1 MRQSRTHTCGE
12 LRLTDA
18 GKTVTIAGWME
29 NLREVGANFAFL
41 VLRDYYGTTQVVIQ
55 NEEMMARVKGVNK
68 ESTLQVTG
76 IVRERESKN
85 PKQATGDIEIEPTDI
100 QVLGKCRYNSLPF
113 EINKSKEAD
122 ENTRLKYRF
131 LDLRNPAVKKNIVLR
146 CNVVARLRQLMTQ
159 QGFLEITTPILTS
172 SSPEGARDYLVPAR
186 NHPGK
191 FYALPQAPQQFKQLL
206 MTAGFDKYFQ
216 IAPCFR
222 DEDARADRTP
232 GEFYQLDMEM
242 AFASQ
247 EDVLDTLETVL
258 VPVFEEFGKYK
269 RVSQAPFRHIPYKEA
284 MERYGSDKP
293 DLRIDLEIQDVT
305 DLVQGC
311 GFGPFEGNV
320 VKAVAVED
328 FHETRK
334 WIDKLVADVEVQ
346 TGNKACWFR
355 LDENGAL
362 VGGIS
367 KFLPDCIDGLKERLG
382 LKPGSFVCMAA
393 GKLSAAQKTA
403 GVIRALMGKRIP
415 GHFDEEQY
423 ALCWIVDFPMYE
435 IGEESG
441 ALEFCHNPFS
451 MPQGGL
457 KALEEAEGD
466 TEKMLA
472 INANQYDLVCNGYES
487 ASGAV
492 RNHDPEIMVKAFEL
506 VGLGE
511 EDVKAKF
518 PAMYNAFCY
527 GAPPHAGA
535 APGVDRLIMLL
546 TGEES
551 IREVITFPMNKNAQ
565 DLMMGAPSP
574 VEQKQLDDVHI
585 ALALDK

>member
-85 PKQATGDIEIEPTDI
+85 PKQPTGDIEIEPTDI

-242 AFASQ
+242 AWCTIPCTGPMPWKPVCCKKYARNIPNILKADLGIKRPLPLWCRRGRFLLLRGRRGCGTIPAGAAGR
-247 EDVLDTLETVL
+247 TTTVL
-258 VPVFEEFGKYK
+258 PAGESVPTGAAAKAALAAGTAHAAEAVGGA
-269 RVSQAPFRHIPYKEA
+269 VDQA
-284 MERYGSDKP
+284 
-293 DLRIDLEIQDVT
+293 
-305 DLVQGC
+305 VQSYVAAAATVGGGNYFPIRGQGQATLPC
-311 GFGPFEGNV
+311 RGNKSIVAGMAGAEHVRTVDQAHVLMAGLGQMPEGQGDACGGFGPEGIYPRGLTV
-320 VKAVAVED
+320 HAD
-328 FHETRK
+328 YHEG
-334 WIDKLVADVEVQ
+334 Q
-346 TGNKACWFR
+346 T
-355 LDENGAL
+355 
-362 VGGIS
+362 
-367 KFLPDCIDGLKERLG
+367 DGLQGFDKGPGVGRGHQKDPVHPLGFDDMGQGTGPGAVMLGDHAVLAAHDGLHDAVDDAHGRKPRRVVVIVVCVEHIFLG
-382 LKPGSFVCMAA
+382 LAHINDTEGMGPALSKAPGPVV
-393 GKLSAAQKTA
+393 GHIAQFLHHLLDVTA
-403 GVIRALMGKRIP
+403 G
-415 GHFDEEQY
+415 
-423 ALCWIVDFPMYE
+423 
-435 IGEESG
+435 
-441 ALEFCHNPFS
+441 
-451 MPQGGL
+451 
-457 KALEEAEGD
+457 
-466 TEKMLA
+466 
-472 INANQYDLVCNGYES
+472 
-487 ASGAV
+487 
-492 RNHDPEIMVKAFEL
+492 
-506 VGLGE
+506 
-511 EDVKAKF
+511 
-518 PAMYNAFCY
+518 
-527 GAPPHAGA
+527 
-535 APGVDRLIMLL
+535 LL
-546 TGEES
+546 
-551 IREVITFPMNKNAQ
+551 F
-565 DLMMGAPSP
+565 
-574 VEQKQLDDVHI
+574 
-585 ALALDK
+585 